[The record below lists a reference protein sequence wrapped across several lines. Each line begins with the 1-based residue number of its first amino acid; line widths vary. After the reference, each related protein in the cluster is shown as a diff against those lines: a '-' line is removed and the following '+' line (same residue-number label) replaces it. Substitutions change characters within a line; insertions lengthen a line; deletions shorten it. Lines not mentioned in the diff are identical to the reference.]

1 MSLCSRVFARYYDRF
16 QAEYEEYIVPHKRE
30 LFEGASGTFLELG
43 PGTGANFR
51 YLPAGSRWIGIEP
64 NRHMYASLR
73 KRAEEAG
80 IEPEIHTGGRS
91 GFSLADSV
99 VDVAISTLVLCSVPD
114 IESVLKELRRVL
126 RPGGRFL
133 FIEHVA
139 ASRGT
144 GLRFL
149 QAILWPA
156 WCMFGDGCRTN
167 REIGPA
173 IEGAEFSSVEIRSFR
188 VPSPPVP
195 RWVSPHIIGQ
205 AVR

>member
-16 QAEYEEYIVPHKRE
+16 QAEYEEYMVPHKRA
-30 LFEGASGTFLELG
+30 LFEGAAGTFLELG

-51 YLPAGSRWIGIEP
+51 YLPAGCRWIGIEP
-64 NRHMYASLR
+64 NRHMHSALR

-80 IEPEIHTGGRS
+80 IVPEVHLAGARRIG
-91 GFSLADSV
+91 LADSV
-99 VDVAISTLVLCSVPD
+99 ADVVISTIVLCSVPD
-114 IESVLKELRRVL
+114 VGRTLKELRRVL
-126 RPGGRFL
+126 KPGGRFL

-139 ASRGT
+139 AARGT

-149 QAILWPA
+149 QAIMVPA
-156 WCMFGDGCRTN
+156 WRVFGDGCRTN
-167 REIGPA
+167 REIGVA
-173 IEGAEFSSVEIRSFR
+173 IEGAGFSSVEIRELR
-188 VPSPPVP
+188 VPPAP